1 MAISMTGT
9 QRTLVVT
16 GIVIGCGAGVYALGT
31 TQAHGATPAVAP
43 ATVTSTAA
51 PGGTV
56 SSGITVTGTGNATGT
71 PDELQ
76 LSLEVDEHAG
86 SVGPALDAANHDM
99 TKVRDALRAQGVA
112 DADLQTSGMSV
123 QPNYGQ
129 QGNITGYQV
138 TESLNAVLR
147 NLGRAGGAITA
158 AASAAGNAV
167 RIDGV
172 SLDLNDSSSNLL
184 GTARANA
191 MADAKTRASQ
201 YANAAGRT
209 LGPVI
214 SVTETSNAQ
223 PPMPYDSFHAAAG
236 SASSVPISAGTQQV
250 SVSVTVTYGLG

>member
-51 PGGTV
+51 PGGAG

-86 SVGPALDAANHDM
+86 SVGPALNAANQDM
-99 TKVRDALRAQGVA
+99 TKVRDALRAHGIA

-123 QPNYGQ
+123 QPDYGQ

-138 TESLNAVLR
+138 TESLTAVLR
-147 NLGRAGGAITA
+147 NLGQAGDAITA
-158 AASAAGNAV
+158 AANAAGNAV

-184 GTARANA
+184 ATARANA
-191 MADAKTRASQ
+191 MTDAKTRASQ
-201 YANAAGRT
+201 YASAAGGT

-223 PPMPYDSFHAAAG
+223 PPMPYGTFAAAG
-236 SASSVPISAGTQQV
+236 AKSAAPISAGTQQV

>member
-43 ATVTSTAA
+43 ATVTSTTA

-76 LSLEVDEHAG
+76 LSLEVDEHAS
-86 SVGPALDAANHDM
+86 SVGPALDAANQDM
-99 TKVRDALRAQGVA
+99 TKVRAALGAHGVA

-123 QPNYGQ
+123 QPDYGP

-138 TESLNAVLR
+138 TESLTAVLR
-147 NLGRAGGAITA
+147 NLGRAGDAITA
-158 AASAAGNAV
+158 ADQSLAV
-167 RIDGV
+167 RECRWPYARPGHQRHRDQQRPATDALGLGV
-172 SLDLNDSSSNLL
+172 QCCRSQVGGADL
-184 GTARANA
+184 
-191 MADAKTRASQ
+191 
-201 YANAAGRT
+201 GR
-209 LGPVI
+209 
-214 SVTETSNAQ
+214 
-223 PPMPYDSFHAAAG
+223 H
-236 SASSVPISAGTQQV
+236 SAGERLRHGDIRTRLTRTWSGV
-250 SVSVTVTYGLG
+250 DAGGV